1 MNTAVP
7 MKKNKPDYHSNG
19 QRDLQLPRRDRSA
32 AFRGGEAQ
40 KRKLANIQRRNYM
53 RPLLVRAFAL
63 SLFPTLALAQ
73 HYQQTNLVSNVPV
86 TPAASVTDPNL
97 QNAWGLVHG
106 PTTPWWISNNA
117 GGTSTLYNTS
127 GLNPENPAGQT
138 PAPVLVPV
146 TIVALNAP
154 GGAPGNGVKIPNAP
168 SQPAPGSPTS
178 VMYNGS
184 TTDFLLAPGKP
195 AVFLFVTEDGTIQGW
210 NSGVN
215 ATTAVIEVD
224 NSQVPNKNNGA
235 VYKGATIAEIGGSEY
250 ILAANFR
257 SGRIDVF
264 DSNFKPVSVPEE
276 AFHDDGIPQG
286 FAPFN
291 VQGIGP
297 NIYVTF
303 AQQDS
308 AKHDPVAGAG
318 LGYVVVFDGHGKNI
332 AHLEHGDWFNA
343 PWGVVLAPADF
354 GEFSHALLVGNFRG
368 GTVAAFNPRTGRFI
382 GNVLNAGGATVN
394 IDGLWALAFGNGG
407 ASGPGSTLFFTAGPD
422 NETNGL
428 FGSLTPVTSELQ
440 DDDVQ

>member
-1 MNTAVP
+1 
-7 MKKNKPDYHSNG
+7 MKFPVHS
-19 QRDLQLPRRDRSA
+19 L
-32 AFRGGEAQ
+32 
-40 KRKLANIQRRNYM
+40 

-146 TIVALNAP
+146 TIIALNAP

-264 DSNFKPVSVPEE
+264 DSNFKPVSVPQE

-318 LGYVVVFDGHGKNI
+318 LGYVVVFDGQGKNI

-368 GTVAAFNPRTGRFI
+368 GTVAAFNPRTGRFM
-382 GNVLNAGGATVN
+382 GNVLNAGGSTVN

-428 FGSLTPVTSELQ
+428 FGTLTPVTSELQ

>member
-1 MNTAVP
+1 
-7 MKKNKPDYHSNG
+7 MKFPVHS
-19 QRDLQLPRRDRSA
+19 L
-32 AFRGGEAQ
+32 
-40 KRKLANIQRRNYM
+40 

-106 PTTPWWISNNA
+106 PTTPWWVSNNA

-318 LGYVVVFDGHGKNI
+318 LGYVVVFDGQGKNI

-368 GTVAAFNPRTGRFI
+368 GTVAAFNPRTGRFM

-428 FGSLTPVTSELQ
+428 FGTLTPVTSELQ

>member
-1 MNTAVP
+1 
-7 MKKNKPDYHSNG
+7 
-19 QRDLQLPRRDRSA
+19 
-32 AFRGGEAQ
+32 
-40 KRKLANIQRRNYM
+40 M

-224 NSQVPNKNNGA
+224 NSQTPNKNSGA

-264 DSNFKPVSVPEE
+264 DSNFKSVSVPEE
-276 AFHDDGIPQG
+276 AFHDDGIPPG

-332 AHLEHGDWFNA
+332 AHIEHGDWFNA

-368 GTVAAFNPRTGRFI
+368 GTVAAFNPRTGRYM
-382 GNVLNAGGATVN
+382 GNVLNAGGSTVN

-428 FGSLTPVTSELQ
+428 FGTLTPVTSELQ